1 MEPILSVDGLSVD
14 YGRVRAVTDVT
25 LSVGRGSIATMIGSN
40 GAGKT
45 TVLKAVVGLV
55 KSQARSIRFDGQDIH
70 GRETDRIV
78 AAGIAVVPEGRRLF
92 SHMTIRENL
101 VLGAYLNADAHQI
114 HRKMEEVIAHFPV
127 LGERMAMRASSL
139 SGGQQQM
146 LAVARALM
154 SHPKLLILDEP
165 SIGLAPVVVDKIM
178 EIINVVNGK
187 GVSILLV
194 EQNANMALQVAQKAY
209 VLQEGTVV
217 LEGPAAELAKND
229 FVRSA
234 YLGI

>member
-1 MEPILSVDGLSVD
+1 MEPILSVDGLTVD

-25 LSVGRGSIATMIGSN
+25 LRVGRGSIATMIGSN

-45 TVLKAVVGLV
+45 TVLKAVVGLA
-55 KSQARSIRFDGQDIH
+55 KSRARSIRFDGEEIH

-92 SHMTIRENL
+92 GSMTIRENL
-101 VLGAYLNADAHQI
+101 VLGAYLTKNAQQVQHS
-114 HRKMEEVIAHFPV
+114 MEEVFAYFPV
-127 LGERMAMRASSL
+127 LGERLTTRASSL

-154 SHPKLLILDEP
+154 SRPKLLILDEP
-165 SIGLAPVVVDKIM
+165 SIGLAPVVVDKIV
-178 EIINVVNGK
+178 EIMNVVNGK

-194 EQNANMALQVAQKAY
+194 EQNANMALEVAQEAY
-209 VLQEGTVV
+209 VLQDGAIV
-217 LEGPAAELAKND
+217 LKGPTAELARND
-229 FVRSA
+229 FVKTA

>member
-101 VLGAYLNADAHQI
+101 VLGAYLNADARQI